1 MLPPVLVE
9 DQTSPEWGSDMEEE
23 RREGY
28 ADLEKKLDDHIKRF
42 DDFEED
48 LLTVIAGPRD
58 PLTKQRKG
66 GMRGEQGQMRKAIE
80 RFEYQASNGGISTKW
95 SFWQKMAV
103 GVAPFVVG
111 GGFAIV
117 TVLIEKG

>member
-1 MLPPVLVE
+1 MV
-9 DQTSPEWGSDMEEE
+9 EE

-28 ADLEKKLDDHIKRF
+28 AELEKQLCDHIERF
-42 DDFEED
+42 DAFEED
-48 LLTVIAGPRD
+48 LLTVIAGHKD
-58 PLTKQRKG
+58 PLTKQRTG
-66 GMRGEQGQMRKAIE
+66 GMRGEQGHMRKAIE
-80 RFEYQASNGGISTKW
+80 RFEYRASNGGISTKW

-117 TVLIEKG
+117 TVLIEKS